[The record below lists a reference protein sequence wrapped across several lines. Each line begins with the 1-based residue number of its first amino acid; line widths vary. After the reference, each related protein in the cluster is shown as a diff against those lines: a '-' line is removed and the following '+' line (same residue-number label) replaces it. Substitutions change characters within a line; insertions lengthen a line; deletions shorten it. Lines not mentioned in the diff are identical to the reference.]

1 MVRRQ
6 GARAPR
12 ASWSA
17 VPQVTGGLDAHELFA
32 ERLEVLLDSIV
43 IDLHGQERSRATQLP
58 ELPVQLRQRDTRAD
72 DTEHAEA
79 TRFAPAT
86 PAHGSRAAPRAGTSA
101 AASRRGAPPARDGA
115 ADQPAGRPRPDV
127 AERAQRNEHDAG
139 SHFRQRLGGEAATA
153 EGARTIALRE
163 YVGLADERA
172 ERLDVLR
179 LAKV

>member
-1 MVRRQ
+1 
-6 GARAPR
+6 
-12 ASWSA
+12 
-17 VPQVTGGLDAHELFA
+17 PQVTGGHDAHQQFA

-58 ELPVQLRQRDTRAD
+58 ELLVQLRQRDTRAD

-86 PAHGSRAAPRAGTSA
+86 PAHGSRAAPRAGPRAGEELTLTSRDTADRLHHRVEA
-101 AASRRGAPPARDGA
+101 A
-115 ADQPAGRPRPDV
+115 AGRPRPDV

-139 SHFRQRLGGEAATA
+139 SHFRQRLGGEAPTA

-172 ERLDVLR
+172 ERL
-179 LAKV
+179 

>member
-1 MVRRQ
+1 CPPRACRRSSWVEMVRRQ

-17 VPQVTGGLDAHELFA
+17 VPQVTGGHDAHQQFA

-58 ELPVQLRQRDTRAD
+58 ELLVQLRQRDTRAD

-86 PAHGSRAAPRAGTSA
+86 PAHGSRAAPRAGPSA

-115 ADQPAGRPRPDV
+115 ADQPGC
-127 AERAQRNEHDAG
+127 RASSTR
-139 SHFRQRLGGEAATA
+139 AAA
-153 EGARTIALRE
+153 P
-163 YVGLADERA
+163 LASVPA
-172 ERLDVLR
+172 S
-179 LAKV
+179 AT